1 MKTLKKLL
9 IMLMVGCMAISSF
22 AACGGTT
29 ASSSSGGGDSQT
41 SEPASDSSE
50 DPGKVEYE
58 ECTVTAVDYDAVDMS
73 LADIDAW
80 STENNLD
87 NRAYTTDG
95 IVRSPYFQLSANG
108 VNIPVYA
115 ERTTRGV
122 HNIAYIS
129 VDGVSEGGKF
139 LLNLELTTHEERT
152 NPVVLPES
160 SGVTAEV
167 DGMKVTATVTEYG
180 SYSFTFDRD
189 KSGIL
194 NDGSK
199 LPLTIMVKEKEE
211 LVVPDGWTTQTFEPG
226 SYPIDQL
233 TFTEENT
240 AYVFK
245 RGRYDIDGIR
255 INASNVIVFFEDGA
269 TLFAKPLTMNG
280 SSPAVND
287 IISCNNR
294 SNVKFIGRPAI
305 DFSYRSG
312 ENNTR
317 LMFSFEFCENIE
329 FAGVNSV
336 NSAGWTCCFT
346 NCKDVLIRDLV
357 LIAFRTYTD
366 GVMLSDC
373 QDVVVTGCFNR
384 TGDDSMEVKSTSGGL
399 MKTDNIL
406 FEYNAVWTDKGIAY
420 GAVYESNH
428 DQKNVTWRHNSVGF
442 ALAQWT
448 EHLAC
453 TTVCIEGS
461 NASVVNEDLHFEDI
475 EIYQT
480 YCAVT
485 TIVLHNGGTVRNIY
499 FKNIEAKYI
508 SLNQDIF
515 RGPIDLVVKNSDGGD
530 INDFSIK
537 NLYFDNIVVAGE
549 RLTSENKEEMVTY
562 RFVDD
567 FGFRYGYIRVDTLLD
582 E

>member
-1 MKTLKKLL
+1 MKIFRKAFILLL
-9 IMLMVGCMAISSF
+9 IGCMSVSSF
-22 AACGGTT
+22 AACGSVTE
-29 ASSSSGGGDSQT
+29 SNGGDGTMTHS
-41 SEPASDSSE
+41 SLDSS
-50 DPGKVEYE
+50 DGGIEYE
-58 ECTVTAVDYDAVDMS
+58 DCIITAVDYDVVEMS
-73 LADIDAW
+73 LSEIDAW

-87 NRAYTTDG
+87 NRAYKTDG
-95 IVRSPYFQLSANG
+95 IVRSPYFKMSANG
-108 VNIPVYA
+108 VNVPVYA
-115 ERTTRGV
+115 ERTARGV
-122 HNIAYIS
+122 HNIAYIN
-129 VDGVSEGGKF
+129 VDGISENGKF
-139 LLNLELTTHEERT
+139 LLDLELTTHEERT
-152 NPVVLPES
+152 NPIVLPES
-160 SGVTAEV
+160 AGVQASV
-167 DGMKVTATVTEYG
+167 DGKTVTATITEYG

-189 KSGIL
+189 KTGIV

-199 LPLTIMVKEKEE
+199 IPLTVMVKEKEK
-211 LVVPDGWTTQTFEPG
+211 LNVPDGWNTQTFEPG
-226 SYPIDQL
+226 SYPIDLL
-233 TFTEENT
+233 TFEEENT
-240 AYVFK
+240 VYVFK

-255 INASNVIVFFEDGA
+255 IKANNVYVYFEDGA

-280 SSPAVND
+280 EIPAVND
-287 IISCNNR
+287 IISCGNK

-317 LMFSFEFCENIE
+317 LMFSFEFCEDLE

-384 TGDDSMEVKSTSGGL
+384 TGDDSMEVKSTSAGS
-399 MKTDNIL
+399 MKTDNVI

-428 DQKNVTWRHNSVGF
+428 DQRNVTWRHNSVGF

-453 TTVCIEGS
+453 TTVCVHGNVS
-461 NASVVNEDLHFEDI
+461 TVVNEDLHFEDI

-485 TIVLHNGGTVRNIY
+485 TICMHKGGTVRNIY

-515 RGPIDLVVKNSDGGD
+515 RGPIDLIVRNEDNGD
-530 INDFSIK
+530 IGDFSIK
-537 NLYFDNIVVAGE
+537 NLYFDNIVVEGK
-549 RLTSENKEEMVTY
+549 RLTNDNKEEMITN

-567 FGFRYGYIRVDTLLD
+567 FGFRYAYIRVDTLLD
-582 E
+582 KS